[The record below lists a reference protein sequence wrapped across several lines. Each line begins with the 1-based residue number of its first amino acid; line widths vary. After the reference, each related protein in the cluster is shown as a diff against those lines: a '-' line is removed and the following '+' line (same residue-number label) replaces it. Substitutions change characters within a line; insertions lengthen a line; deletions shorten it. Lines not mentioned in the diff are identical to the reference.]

1 MPSITFFPSRDDAL
15 LAWSLNFKTLITAAP
30 TTYGLTAPLA
40 TAYGTLHTAYA
51 TTLSAATDP
60 STRTKSTVAA
70 KNTARTNLKNN
81 ARLLANLVNGTASV
95 TDAQKIELGL
105 NVRATPTPI
114 PPPSNAPAIEVVS
127 VSGWTAKIR
136 LKNTESSGS
145 RGKPVGVLG
154 ANVFS
159 HVGATPP
166 SDIGA
171 WKFEGGTGR
180 VTKVDVVF
188 PNTLAAGTTV
198 WLTAFWFN
206 GRKQS
211 GPACAPV
218 SCNLPGGSVS
228 MAA

>member
-1 MPSITFFPSRDDAL
+1 MAVNFFPSRDSEL
-15 LAWSLNFKTLITAAP
+15 LAWSLNFKTLITASP

-51 TTLSAATDP
+51 DALAACDP
-60 STRTKSTVAA
+60 AIRTKSAVAA
-70 KNTARTNLKNN
+70 KNLARTNLKNN

-95 TDAQKIELGL
+95 TDAQKLELGL
-105 NVRATPTPI
+105 TVRAQPAPV
-114 PPPSNAPAIEVVS
+114 PPPSSAPAIEVVS
-127 VSGWTAKIR
+127 VIGWTAKVR
-136 LKNTESSGS
+136 LKNTETIGK
-145 RGKPVGVLG
+145 RGKPAGVLG

-166 SDIGA
+166 TDIGA

-180 VTKVDVVF
+180 VTVDVVF